1 MGSGIGAG
9 VGGKRLNT
17 GAPNR
22 ISVFGLGFGV
32 TTGSSI
38 GSAMSTALG
47 VSIGSAR
54 GGSMAT
60 GVVESN
66 ENENEERGV

>member
-1 MGSGIGAG
+1 MGSGMGAG

-22 ISVFGLGFGV
+22 MSVFCLGV
-32 TTGSSI
+32 TTGSSM
-38 GSAMSTALG
+38 GSAISTALG
-47 VSIGSAR
+47 VSIGS
-54 GGSMAT
+54 GSSS
-60 GVVESN
+60 GRVVALN